1 MALSLVWGTLIINSL
16 FFHAVPSLSDEHR
29 EFPMFDDTHAVLVR
43 NHLRNPWESLW
54 AQPLGGDKNS
64 KGGCQLGP
72 GRRNF
77 GAKPIVPGERA

>member
-1 MALSLVWGTLIINSL
+1 
-16 FFHAVPSLSDEHR
+16 
-29 EFPMFDDTHAVLVR
+29 MFDDTHAVLVR